1 MSVRLIVSA
10 SVLVGC
16 FVHSVAA
23 QAQSGP
29 VLWQNV
35 RAGMTEAEL
44 RAAIPTLQ
52 PSDRGTLVQNGVSV
66 VDMPFNAYIELD
78 AGRVK
83 AVQLQ
88 GTNADAAKLADRL
101 GAKYGAATSPYKCD
115 APSIARKSTAVWNT
129 GPGTAVTMTALF
141 APSMSIVSL
150 RYEATSTSGL

>member
-1 MSVRLIVSA
+1 METIYKSAIAAAVTLISA
-10 SVLVGC
+10 
-16 FVHSVAA
+16 AA
-23 QAQSGP
+23 NAQSGP
-29 VLWQNV
+29 VLWQTV

-66 VDMPFNAYIELD
+66 VDMPFNAYFELD

-88 GTNADAAKLADRL
+88 GTNADAAKLADGL
-101 GAKYGAATSPYKCD
+101 AAKYGAATSPYKCD
-115 APSIARKSTAVWNT
+115 APSIARKCTAVWNT